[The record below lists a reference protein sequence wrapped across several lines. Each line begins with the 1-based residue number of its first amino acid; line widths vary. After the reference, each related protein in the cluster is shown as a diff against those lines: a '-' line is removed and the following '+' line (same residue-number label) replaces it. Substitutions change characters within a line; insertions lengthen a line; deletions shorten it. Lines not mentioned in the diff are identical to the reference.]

1 MQSAVPWIS
10 EPAAVAGFALATSIN
25 LGRGLNLRSPSFR
38 GATRSGGRPIPDP
51 ICQKSVR
58 PAVHN
63 VTCRAGP
70 FQLVCA
76 YGDKADS
83 PPDGLRPSS
92 AQHSTS
98 RGIAHGRSESPQF
111 RQVVCTDRSLK
122 PRRSILSAMARQSFI
137 SQCEGNQRRLHHCV
151 TRDGIR
157 NRNSAVR
164 HYSAVQHPLKPGG
177 RIDGYQ
183 TLACGLDP
191 CGLVHDGRDR
201 SGNRLEEGR

>member
-83 PPDGLRPSS
+83 PDALCRINDGQEAVGAVGRRPGLSPILLTLPPHRRAIDILQS
-92 AQHSTS
+92 WRRWTNKWRPKTRTPPEILIRLSPFTRPQAEV
-98 RGIAHGRSESPQF
+98 GRLAP
-111 RQVVCTDRSLK
+111 VVGVDT
-122 PRRSILSAMARQSFI
+122 AVAW
-137 SQCEGNQRRLHHCV
+137 
-151 TRDGIR
+151 IR
-157 NRNSAVR
+157 NAPAV
-164 HYSAVQHPLKPGG
+164 
-177 RIDGYQ
+177 
-183 TLACGLDP
+183 
-191 CGLVHDGRDR
+191 DGRCHPR
-201 SGNRLEEGR
+201 TGRHTKQK